1 MDRLSVIENDIKI
14 IKEEQSHI
22 KSVIHLLRG
31 QVNYLLSKI
40 IQYESSSDSDSS
52 DSDSSDSDSSD
63 SDYSDYSTNS
73 EELFNYLDNVNDT
86 SP

>member
-52 DSDSSDSDSSD
+52 DSDSSDSD
-63 SDYSDYSTNS
+63 YSDYSTNS